1 MCLFLI
7 LTLPISNIKSRHM
20 FVSKYILLL
29 LIALKYICKI
39 TYRVH
44 GLENLKI
51 LPTVFVA
58 NHQGVWEVLYLMT
71 LTNPTIPIVKK
82 ELLVIPFFGW
92 GLSLLKPITINREK
106 TVTSLKKVIKKGK
119 EKIKQK
125 FSILVFPEGTRVS
138 PDAKDVLI
146 KRSALELAK
155 QSNTSITPI
164 YHNSGKYWLD
174 KSFIKKP
181 GQIEVFIGKQ
191 IKPDETNNLK
201 IHIENW
207 MKEKIRVLN
216 I

>member
-7 LTLPISNIKSRHM
+7 LILPISNIKSRHM
-20 FVSKYILLL
+20 FLSKYILLL
-29 LIALKYICKI
+29 LVALKYTCKI
-39 TYRVH
+39 TYKVH
-44 GLENLKI
+44 GLENLKN

-92 GLSLLKPITINREK
+92 GLSLLQPITINREK
-106 TVTSLKKVIKKGK
+106 TVASLKKVIKKGK
-119 EKIKQK
+119 EKIYKK

-138 PDAKDVLI
+138 PNAKDVVI

-164 YHNSGKYWLD
+164 YHNSGKYWLN
-174 KSFIKKP
+174 KSLIKKP

-191 IKPDETNNLK
+191 IRPNETNNLK
-201 IHIENW
+201 AHIENW
-207 MKEKIRVLN
+207 MKEKIRILN

>member
-1 MCLFLI
+1 
-7 LTLPISNIKSRHM
+7 M
-20 FVSKYILLL
+20 FVTKYILLL
-29 LIALKYICKI
+29 LFALKYICNI

-44 GLENLKI
+44 GLENI
-51 LPTVFVA
+51 NNIPTVFVA

-71 LTNPTIPIVKK
+71 LTSPTIPIVKK

-119 EKIKQK
+119 EKIKNG
-125 FSILVFPEGTRVS
+125 FSILIFPEGTRVS
-138 PDAKDVLI
+138 PDAKDVVI

-155 QSNTSITPI
+155 QSDTCITPI
-164 YHNSGKYWLD
+164 YHNSGKFWLN
-174 KSFIKKP
+174 KSLIKKP

-191 IKPDETNNLK
+191 IKPDETDNLK
-201 IHIENW
+201 IHIESW

>member
-7 LTLPISNIKSRHM
+7 LILPISNTKSRHM
-20 FVSKYILLL
+20 FLSKYILLL
-29 LIALKYICKI
+29 LVALKYTCKI
-39 TYRVH
+39 TYKVH
-44 GLENLKI
+44 GLENLKN

-92 GLSLLKPITINREK
+92 GLSLLQPITINREK
-106 TVTSLKKVIKKGK
+106 TVASLKKVIKKGK
-119 EKIKQK
+119 EKINKK

-138 PDAKDVLI
+138 PNAKDVVI

-174 KSFIKKP
+174 KSIIKKP
-181 GQIEVFIGKQ
+181 GQIEAFIGKQ
-191 IKPDETNNLK
+191 IRPNETNNLK
-201 IHIENW
+201 AHIENW
-207 MKEKIRVLN
+207 MKEKIRILN

>member
-7 LTLPISNIKSRHM
+7 IILPISNVKSRHM
-20 FVSKYILLL
+20 FLSKYILLL
-29 LIALKYICKI
+29 LVALKYTCKI
-39 TYRVH
+39 TYKVY
-44 GLENLKI
+44 GLENLKS

-92 GLSLLKPITINREK
+92 GLSLLQPITINREK
-106 TVTSLKKVIKKGK
+106 TVASLKKIIKKGK
-119 EKIKQK
+119 EKINKK

-138 PDAKDVLI
+138 PNAKDVVI

-164 YHNSGKYWLD
+164 YHNSGKYWLN
-174 KSFIKKP
+174 KSLIKKP

-191 IKPDETNNLK
+191 IRPNETNNLK
-201 IHIENW
+201 AHIENW
-207 MKEKIRVLN
+207 MKEKIRILN

>member
-7 LTLPISNIKSRHM
+7 LILPISNITSRHM

-29 LIALKYICKI
+29 LFALKYICNI
-39 TYRVH
+39 TYKVH
-44 GLENLKI
+44 GLENLI
-51 LPTVFVA
+51 NLPTVFVA

-92 GLSLLKPITINREK
+92 GLSLLRPITINREK
-106 TVTSLKKVIKKGK
+106 TVTSLKKVIRMGK
-119 EKIKQK
+119 ERINNE

-138 PDAKDVLI
+138 PDAKDVVI

-155 QSNTSITPI
+155 QSNTCITPI
-164 YHNSGKYWLD
+164 YHNSGRYWLN
-174 KSFIKKP
+174 KSLIKKP

-191 IKPDETNNLK
+191 IRPNEKDNLK
-201 IHIENW
+201 IAIENW
-207 MKEKIRVLN
+207 MKERIRVSN

>member
-1 MCLFLI
+1 MSLFLI
-7 LTLPISNIKSRHM
+7 LILPVSNIKSRHK
-20 FVSKYILLL
+20 FVIKYILLL
-29 LIALKYICKI
+29 IIALKYICNI

-44 GLENLKI
+44 GLENLKN

-71 LTNPTIPIVKK
+71 LTSPTIPIVKK
-82 ELLVIPFFGW
+82 ELLLIPFFGW
-92 GLSLLKPITINREK
+92 GLSLLKPITIDREK

-119 EKIKQK
+119 ERINKK

-138 PDAKDVLI
+138 PDAKDVVI

-164 YHNSGKYWLD
+164 YHNSGKYWLN
-174 KSFIKKP
+174 KSLIKKP

-191 IKPDETNNLK
+191 ISPNETNSLK
-201 IHIENW
+201 LHIENW
-207 MKEKIRVLN
+207 MREKIRVLN

>member
-1 MCLFLI
+1 MCFFLI
-7 LTLPISNIKSRHM
+7 LILPISTIKSRHL
-20 FVSKYILLL
+20 FVTKYILLL
-29 LIALKYICKI
+29 LFALKYICNI

-44 GLENLKI
+44 GLENI
-51 LPTVFVA
+51 NNIPTVFVA

-71 LTNPTIPIVKK
+71 LTSPTIPIVKK

-119 EKIKQK
+119 ERIKNE
-125 FSILVFPEGTRVS
+125 FSILIFPEGTRVS
-138 PDAKDVLI
+138 PDAKDVVI

-155 QSNTSITPI
+155 QSDTCITPI
-164 YHNSGKYWLD
+164 YHNSGKFWLN
-174 KSFIKKP
+174 KSLIKKP

-191 IKPDETNNLK
+191 IKPDETDNLK
-201 IHIENW
+201 IHIESW

>member
-1 MCLFLI
+1 
-7 LTLPISNIKSRHM
+7 M
-20 FVSKYILLL
+20 FVTKYILLL
-29 LIALKYICKI
+29 LFALKYICNI

-44 GLENLKI
+44 GLENI
-51 LPTVFVA
+51 NNIPTVFVA

-71 LTNPTIPIVKK
+71 LTSPTIPIVKK

-119 EKIKQK
+119 ERIKNE
-125 FSILVFPEGTRVS
+125 FSILIFPEGTRVS
-138 PDAKDVLI
+138 PDAKDVVI

-155 QSNTSITPI
+155 QSDTCITPI
-164 YHNSGKYWLD
+164 YHNSGKFWLN
-174 KSFIKKP
+174 KSLIKKP

-191 IKPDETNNLK
+191 IKPDETDNLK
-201 IHIENW
+201 IHIESW

>member
-7 LTLPISNIKSRHM
+7 LILPISNITSRHM

-29 LIALKYICKI
+29 LLALKYICNI
-39 TYRVH
+39 TYKVH
-44 GLENLKI
+44 GLENLIK
-51 LPTVFVA
+51 LPTVFVS

-106 TVTSLKKVIKKGK
+106 TVTSLKKVIRMGK
-119 EKIKQK
+119 ERINNE

-138 PDAKDVLI
+138 PDAKDVVI

-155 QSNTSITPI
+155 QSNTCITPI
-164 YHNSGKYWLD
+164 YHNSGRYWLN
-174 KSFIKKP
+174 KSLIKKP

-191 IKPDETNNLK
+191 IRPNEKDNLK
-201 IHIENW
+201 ITIENW
-207 MKEKIRVLN
+207 MKERIRVSN

>member
-7 LTLPISNIKSRHM
+7 LILPISNIKSRHM
-20 FVSKYILLL
+20 FLSKYILLL
-29 LIALKYICKI
+29 LVALKYTCKI
-39 TYRVH
+39 TYKVH
-44 GLENLKI
+44 GLENLKN

-92 GLSLLKPITINREK
+92 GLSLLQPITINREK
-106 TVTSLKKVIKKGK
+106 TVASLKKVIKKGK
-119 EKIKQK
+119 EKIYKK

-138 PDAKDVLI
+138 PNAKDIVI

-164 YHNSGKYWLD
+164 YHNSGKYWLN
-174 KSFIKKP
+174 KSLIKKP
-181 GQIEVFIGKQ
+181 GQIEIFIGKQ
-191 IKPDETNNLK
+191 IRPNETNNLK
-201 IHIENW
+201 AHIENW
-207 MKEKIRVLN
+207 MKEKIRILN

>member
-7 LTLPISNIKSRHM
+7 LILPISNITSRHM

-29 LIALKYICKI
+29 LLALKYICNI
-39 TYRVH
+39 TYKVH
-44 GLENLKI
+44 GLENLIK
-51 LPTVFVA
+51 LPTVFVS

-106 TVTSLKKVIKKGK
+106 TVTSLKKVIRMGK
-119 EKIKQK
+119 ERINNE

-138 PDAKDVLI
+138 PDAKDVVI

-155 QSNTSITPI
+155 QSNTCITPI
-164 YHNSGKYWLD
+164 YHNSGRYWLN
-174 KSFIKKP
+174 KSLIKKP

-191 IKPDETNNLK
+191 IRPNEKDNLK
-201 IHIENW
+201 IAIENW
-207 MKEKIRVLN
+207 MKERIRVSN

>member
-7 LTLPISNIKSRHM
+7 LILPISNIKSRHM
-20 FVSKYILLL
+20 FISKYILLL
-29 LIALKYICKI
+29 FVALKYTCKI
-39 TYRVH
+39 TYKVH
-44 GLENLKI
+44 GLENLKN

-92 GLSLLKPITINREK
+92 GLSLLQPIKINREK
-106 TVTSLKKVIKKGK
+106 TVASLKKVIKKGK
-119 EKIKQK
+119 EKIKKK

-138 PDAKDVLI
+138 PNAKDVVI

-164 YHNSGKYWLD
+164 YHNSGKYWLN
-174 KSFIKKP
+174 KSLIKKP

-191 IKPDETNNLK
+191 IRPNETNNLK
-201 IHIENW
+201 AHIENW
-207 MKEKIRVLN
+207 MKEKIRILN

>member
-1 MCLFLI
+1 MFL
-7 LTLPISNIKSRHM
+7 
-20 FVSKYILLL
+20 SKYILLL
-29 LIALKYICKI
+29 LVALKYTCKI
-39 TYRVH
+39 TYKVH
-44 GLENLKI
+44 GLENLKN

-92 GLSLLKPITINREK
+92 GLSLLQPITINREK
-106 TVTSLKKVIKKGK
+106 TVASLKKVIKKGK
-119 EKIKQK
+119 EKIYKK

-138 PDAKDVLI
+138 PNAKDIVI

-164 YHNSGKYWLD
+164 YHNSGKYWLN
-174 KSFIKKP
+174 KSLIKKP
-181 GQIEVFIGKQ
+181 GQIEIFIGKQ
-191 IKPDETNNLK
+191 IRPNETNNLK
-201 IHIENW
+201 AHIENW
-207 MKEKIRVLN
+207 MKEKIRILN

>member
-1 MCLFLI
+1 MFLFLI
-7 LTLPISNIKSRHM
+7 LIFPISNIKSRHM
-20 FVSKYILLL
+20 FLSKYILLL
-29 LIALKYICKI
+29 LVALKYTCKI
-39 TYRVH
+39 TYKVH
-44 GLENLKI
+44 GLENLKN

-92 GLSLLKPITINREK
+92 GLSLLQPITINREK
-106 TVTSLKKVIKKGK
+106 TVASLKKVIKKGK
-119 EKIKQK
+119 EKINKK

-138 PDAKDVLI
+138 PNAKDVVI

-164 YHNSGKYWLD
+164 YHKSGKYWLN
-174 KSFIKKP
+174 KSLIKKP
-181 GQIEVFIGKQ
+181 GQIEIFIGKQ
-191 IKPDETNNLK
+191 IRPNETNNLK
-201 IHIENW
+201 AHIENW
-207 MKEKIRVLN
+207 MKEKIRILN

>member
-1 MCLFLI
+1 MFL
-7 LTLPISNIKSRHM
+7 
-20 FVSKYILLL
+20 SKYILLL
-29 LIALKYICKI
+29 LVALKYTCKI
-39 TYRVH
+39 TYKVH
-44 GLENLKI
+44 GLENLKN

-92 GLSLLKPITINREK
+92 GLSLLQPITINREK
-106 TVTSLKKVIKKGK
+106 TVASLKKVIKKGK
-119 EKIKQK
+119 EKIYKK

-138 PDAKDVLI
+138 PNAKDIVI

-164 YHNSGKYWLD
+164 YHNSGKYWLN
-174 KSFIKKP
+174 KSLIKKP

-191 IKPDETNNLK
+191 IRPNETNNLK
-201 IHIENW
+201 AHIENW
-207 MKEKIRVLN
+207 MKEKIRILN

>member
-1 MCLFLI
+1 
-7 LTLPISNIKSRHM
+7 M
-20 FVSKYILLL
+20 FISKYILLL
-29 LIALKYICKI
+29 LVALKYTCKI
-39 TYRVH
+39 TYKVH
-44 GLENLKI
+44 GLENLKN

-92 GLSLLKPITINREK
+92 GLSLLQPITINRVK
-106 TVTSLKKVIKKGK
+106 TVASLKKVIKKGK
-119 EKIKQK
+119 EKINKK

-138 PDAKDVLI
+138 PNAKDVVI

-164 YHNSGKYWLD
+164 YHNSGKYWLN
-174 KSFIKKP
+174 KSLIKKP
-181 GQIEVFIGKQ
+181 GQIEIFIGKQ
-191 IKPDETNNLK
+191 IRPNETNNLK
-201 IHIENW
+201 AHIENW
-207 MKEKIRVLN
+207 MKEKIRILN